1 MHTKNASN
9 IDVLR
14 AGLKAMR
21 DAAANIARCDCEERE
36 RVLAEFA
43 ANGRRAAMNECH
55 HTVRCNAV
63 IEASIRALPITSDV

>member
-1 MHTKNASN
+1 MDTKNISN
-9 IDVLR
+9 IDILR
-14 AGLKAMR
+14 AGLEAMR
-21 DAAANIARCDCEERE
+21 DAAANIAKCACEQRE

-63 IEASIRALPITSDV
+63 IEAAIRALPIKGDG